1 MPLEPSA
8 KRYFE
13 QGEKGLS
20 KFLPYGVT
28 RFLNHLGFVVLPLL
42 AAALILIKTVPLLLK
57 LRATITLMGYLK
69 RLESVEKACAAG
81 GDSSELLTRLNEL
94 DRVSAKMVVPRSRVH
109 DYIDFRQFLHD
120 MRERVKNKDDS
131 RA

>member
-1 MPLEPSA
+1 MS
-8 KRYFE
+8 
-13 QGEKGLS
+13 
-20 KFLPYGVT
+20 
-28 RFLNHLGFVVLPLL
+28 
-42 AAALILIKTVPLLLK
+42 
-57 LRATITLMGYLK
+57 RATIRLMGYLK
-69 RLESVEKACAAG
+69 RLESVEKSQAAD

-94 DRVSAKMVVPRSRVH
+94 DRVSATMFVPRSCVH